1 MAQMVKDLTLD
12 LSSGFD
18 LGSGLDLIVVSSSP
32 ILGSQFGMEPT
43 SKKKRLEELFTRIIR
58 NSIIFFKK

>member
-43 SKKKRLEELFTRIIR
+43 SKKKR
-58 NSIIFFKK
+58 